1 MMSFKKLTTRREFF
15 RRLAKIGSLAAL
27 VVLPM
32 SVGAATA
39 NRALIYGMRMST
51 SRAKTRLVLD
61 LNNSVKYSL
70 FTLSNPERIV
80 IDIRDSS
87 FNGNLPKF
95 EAGGLVKRIRSARR
109 NESDVRVVI
118 ELNIRAQPKSFLLS
132 PQGGNGHRL
141 VVDLLD
147 NRLYAG
153 DKPVQN
159 KNHRTDKKP
168 KPLRDVIVA
177 IDAGHGGKDPGA
189 SGSKHTRE
197 KDITLAVAK
206 KLKKALDKS
215 RGIKPVL
222 IRDRDVFMTLK
233 QRIRIARQQKAD
245 LFVSIHANAYP
256 DARAHG
262 ASVYTLSTR
271 GATSEAAQWLADKE
285 NAADL
290 FGGVSIRN
298 RSDVVAEILLD
309 LAQSATIQSSLD
321 VGGIVLKQLGR
332 VGKVHRHKVEQAGF
346 AVLRSPDIPS
356 ILIETAF
363 ISNPREEKKLR
374 TKAFQEKL
382 ANAIATGVG
391 QYFKRQA
398 PPGTILSGRSELSVG

>member
-1 MMSFKKLTTRREFF
+1 M
-15 RRLAKIGSLAAL
+15 AKIGSLAAL
-27 VVLPM
+27 VVLPA
-32 SVGAATA
+32 SVSAAS
-39 NRALIYGMRMST
+39 RALIHGMRLAT

-70 FTLSNPERIV
+70 FTLSNPERVV
-80 IDIRDSS
+80 IDIRESS
-87 FNGNLPKF
+87 LNGNLPKF
-95 EAGGLVKRIRSARR
+95 EAGGLIKQIRSARR
-109 NESDVRVVI
+109 NGDDVRVII
-118 ELNIRAQPKSFLLS
+118 ELSHRVQPKSFLLPPEGS
-132 PQGGNGHRL
+132 NSHRL
-141 VVDLLD
+141 VIDLFD

-153 DKPVQN
+153 DKPVQ
-159 KNHRTDKKP
+159 KKYQRTDKKT

-189 SGSKHTRE
+189 TGVNRTRE
-197 KDITLAVAK
+197 KNITLAVAK
-206 KLKKALDKS
+206 KMKKALDKTH
-215 RGIKPVL
+215 GIKPVL
-222 IRDRDVFMTLK
+222 VRNRDVFMTLK
-233 QRIRIARQQKAD
+233 KRIRIARQQKAD
-245 LFVSIHANAYP
+245 LFVSIHADAYP
-256 DARAHG
+256 DARANG
-262 ASVYTLSTR
+262 ASVYTLSNR
-271 GATSEAAQWLADKE
+271 GATSEAAQWIADKE

-382 ANAIATGVG
+382 ANAIATGVS
-391 QYFKRQA
+391 QYFKQQA
-398 PPGTILSGRSELSVG
+398 PPGTIFSGRSEVNVG